1 VSAIAS
7 LPFKVA
13 HRLNKIRAQARNPTR
28 SVDYAGRTPSI
39 DRALFDVPSHSITT
53 DAAWFMHDYVVEHGL
68 RLGLEIGSKFGWSGM
83 WLSRALAANGGEL
96 VQADLKLRARLG
108 ANYRVAGVANATI
121 VLGDSSSA
129 EVAAAVGGVLR
140 GRALDFAFID
150 GDHSYEACLADYRL
164 VERYSGPET
173 HVFFDNMWECGG
185 VLRVFEEQPADD
197 KLIVRGCVP
206 TPRAG
211 ATRSASVSTCCG
223 TGRPT
228 PRHPSSSCR
237 HRGVLTWS
245 PRAARSSMA
254 PLGRAADP
262 PAAPASREAHHAHE
276 RRLRLHSS
284 FLSAAGSAVPA
295 VVQPD
300 GPVAAGAV
308 FVNGK
313 NPRSLPCV
321 A

>member
-185 VLRVFEEQPADD
+185 VLRVFEEQPADE
-197 KLIVRGCVP
+197 KLIVTGL
-206 TPRAG
+206 RADAPG
-211 ATRSASVSTCCG
+211 RSHEECL
-223 TGRPT
+223 
-228 PRHPSSSCR
+228 
-237 HRGVLTWS
+237 GVHVLRNRS
-245 PRAARSSMA
+245 PDTA
-254 PLGRAADP
+254 PPVEL
-262 PAAPASREAHHAHE
+262 
-276 RRLRLHSS
+276 
-284 FLSAAGSAVPA
+284 VPA
-295 VVQPD
+295 PW
-300 GPVAAGAV
+300 GAYLV
-308 FVNGK
+308 TASGK
-313 NPRSLPCV
+313 VEHGAPWSGG
-321 A
+321 